1 MLDNWVILL
10 IDVCWFKY
18 LLHDPN
24 PNSPAN
30 NEAAQLF
37 RENKREYE
45 KRVQQS
51 VQESRM
57 EDESDEEADADK
69 AGTSKWWT
77 FDLNGSNN
85 RNF

>member
-1 MLDNWVILL
+1 MILL
-10 IDVCWFKY
+10 IDVCWFKS

-51 VQESRM
+51 GQESWM

>member
-1 MLDNWVILL
+1 MLLL
-10 IDVCWFKY
+10 VKS

-45 KRVQQS
+45 KRVQQI
-51 VQESRM
+51 VQESWL
-57 EDESDEEADADK
+57 DDSDEENEQNK
-69 AGTSKWWT
+69 SGTPK
-77 FDLNGSNN
+77 
-85 RNF
+85 

>member
-1 MLDNWVILL
+1 MY
-10 IDVCWFKY
+10 FKS

-45 KRVQQS
+45 KRVQQI
-51 VQESRM
+51 VQESWL
-57 EDESDEEADADK
+57 DDSDEETEQDK
-69 AGTSKWWT
+69 AENPK
-77 FDLNGSNN
+77 
-85 RNF
+85 

>member
-1 MLDNWVILL
+1 MESDLRRVRYINFYTGISVNYHSNAFTLASTSL
-10 IDVCWFKY
+10 SLKS

-45 KRVQQS
+45 KRVQQI
-51 VQESRM
+51 VQESWLG
-57 EDESDEEADADK
+57 DSDEETEGAK
-69 AGTSKWWT
+69 
-77 FDLNGSNN
+77 
-85 RNF
+85 

>member
-1 MLDNWVILL
+1 MI
-10 IDVCWFKY
+10 IMFKS

-45 KRVQQS
+45 KRVQQI
-51 VQESRM
+51 VQESWL
-57 EDESDEEADADK
+57 DDSDDDTDSNK
-69 AGTSKWWT
+69 AASK
-77 FDLNGSNN
+77 
-85 RNF
+85 

>member
-1 MLDNWVILL
+1 MSYIFEK
-10 IDVCWFKY
+10 IFQS

-45 KRVQQS
+45 KRVQQI
-51 VQESRM
+51 VQESWL
-57 EDESDEEADADK
+57 DDSDEE
-69 AGTSKWWT
+69 TEQSK
-77 FDLNGSNN
+77 SEAPK
-85 RNF
+85 

>member
-1 MLDNWVILL
+1 
-10 IDVCWFKY
+10 

-45 KRVQQS
+45 KRVQQI
-51 VQESRM
+51 VQESWL
-57 EDESDEEADADK
+57 DDSDEETEQDK
-69 AGTSKWWT
+69 AENPK
-77 FDLNGSNN
+77 
-85 RNF
+85 